1 MTNIILS
8 LGMLALLYLAA
19 KQMLATFR
27 RKVQAGDEV
36 GVKFSSDVLNRIIMA
51 RTDKGVL
58 VKNEDETGYVT
69 MSLDKVYFRDQKL
82 YRD

>member
-1 MTNIILS
+1 VTNIILS
-8 LGMLALLYLAA
+8 IGMLALLYLAA
-19 KQMLATFR
+19 KQMLAAFR

-58 VKNEDETGYVT
+58 VKNEDESGYVT